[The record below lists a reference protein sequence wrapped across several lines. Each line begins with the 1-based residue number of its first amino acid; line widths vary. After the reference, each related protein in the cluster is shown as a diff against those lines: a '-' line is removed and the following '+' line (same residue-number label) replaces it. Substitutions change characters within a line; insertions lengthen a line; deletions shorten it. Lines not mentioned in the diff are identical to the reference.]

1 MNDQAAWLPACR
13 EGCQPRVFGCGWQC
27 GRLGSLEPQPFDLY
41 AYFEG
46 CHGDEVGS
54 LSTAEAANTAVEWQQ
69 ASLKVLI
76 LYVYLEGCQ
85 ACHCHSVRDQ
95 PRLAAFRSRPPL
107 IEFLRPYVAVSPAW
121 P

>member
-1 MNDQAAWLPACR
+1 MIKQHGCLPVGKAANRASSGVGGSVAGLAALNHNHLIYMR
-13 EGCQPRVFGCGWQC
+13 ILKVATVTKLAAFQP
-27 GRLGSLEPQPFDLY
+27 LK
-41 AYFEG
+41 
-46 CHGDEVGS
+46 
-54 LSTAEAANTAVEWQQ
+54 AANTAVEWQQ

-107 IEFLRPYVAVSPAW
+107 IEFLRPYVAVSPAA
-121 P
+121 